1 MANSDTEQGHAED
14 HVAHVVQ
21 PMWLYLG
28 VFGALIFMTV
38 VTVGA
43 SYVDFGAANTVIAVI
58 IASVKATL
66 VATFFMNLLHDRR
79 FNALI
84 FVSGLVFLS
93 FLFIFTMSDTGT
105 RGMVDDINGTKVPS
119 PLDSARAAPAGSG
132 AHGAAPAH
140 H

>member
-1 MANSDTEQGHAED
+1 MSSSESAQGHAED
-14 HVAHVVQ
+14 HVEHVIQ

-28 VFGALIFMTV
+28 VFGALIVMTG

-43 SYVDFGAANTVIAVI
+43 SYLDFGAANTAIAVI
-58 IASVKATL
+58 IASIKATL

-84 FVSGLVFLS
+84 FVSGLIFLS
-93 FLFIFTMSDTGT
+93 FLFIFTLTDTSS
-105 RGMVDDINGTKVPS
+105 RGMVDDIHGTKVPS
-119 PLDSARAAPAGSG
+119 ALDSAMPAPTAAP
-132 AHGAAPAH
+132 HGAAPAAH